1 MADLCFSV
9 KVRGPGGKQA
19 EVSVHPSMTI
29 AELKTLIEKH
39 LSLPV
44 SRQRLIAQGKML
56 KDAETVAQTKLQ
68 PGFVVQIIVSDQ
80 GPQSMGREESE
91 AEDTR
96 PPSQM

>member
-1 MADLCFSV
+1 MADLSFCV

-19 EVSVHPSMTI
+19 EVSVRPSMTI
-29 AELKTLIEKH
+29 AELKTLVELH

-44 SRQRLIAQGKML
+44 SQQRLIAQGKML
-56 KDAETVAQTKLQ
+56 KDAETVAQAKLQ
-68 PGFVVQIIVSDQ
+68 PGFVVQIVASEP
-80 GPQSMGREESE
+80 GPQPIGREESE